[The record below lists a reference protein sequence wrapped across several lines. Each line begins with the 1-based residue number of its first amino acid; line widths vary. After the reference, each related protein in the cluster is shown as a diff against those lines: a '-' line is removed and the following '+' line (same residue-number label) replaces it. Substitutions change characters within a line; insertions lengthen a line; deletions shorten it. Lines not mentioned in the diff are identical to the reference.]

1 MFTETKVENSNI
13 EKLEKMGYTIS
24 GYRFQLLVVFEE
36 EEGRSINKA
45 IFFIIFKVTLSPQM
59 DYFVLQNSIVVLL
72 SNILLTHHYLVSFFM
87 SLTNVLVVP
96 TPSDSIFKTQVWFC
110 IDQIVIQSY
119 STCIEKWVHTI
130 SYFILTNHRV

>member
-24 GYRFQLLVVFEE
+24 GYIFQLLVVLGE
-36 EEGRSINKA
+36 EEGRSINKT

-59 DYFVLQNSIVVLL
+59 DYFVLQNSILVLL
-72 SNILLTHHYLVSFFM
+72 SNILLTHHYLVSFLM

-96 TPSDSIFKTQVWFC
+96 IPSDSIFKTQVWF
-110 IDQIVIQSY
+110 
-119 STCIEKWVHTI
+119 
-130 SYFILTNHRV
+130 